1 MSRAAGST
9 CCNDLGITLNSA
21 SIRTILSNNHDL
33 EENLRHDSFASK
45 EPKSPRIPNLHH
57 QSPPKTL
64 RFLIAPIPAIS
75 THYKNLAGGL
85 NLSQKYESNWIISP
99 IFRVKNKQY
108 LKPPQIL
115 SKKTPKIPSVF
126 DVIFGVRMRQ
136 KRVFLIDTTHH
147 RVLCV
152 GRNPKVGNIHFC
164 GARSKNCCFYL
175 EIFQYLLTLRGK

>member
-1 MSRAAGST
+1 MCIYIYTYNMFNLQCVFQTT
-9 CCNDLGITLNSA
+9 CCPEQFPHLVSLHLPVVHAILSAVTHQEDTVIQLSA
-21 SIRTILSNNHDL
+21 S
-33 EENLRHDSFASK
+33 
-45 EPKSPRIPNLHH
+45 
-57 QSPPKTL
+57 PKT
-64 RFLIAPIPAIS
+64 I
-75 THYKNLAGGL
+75 GGGFKPW
-85 NLSQKYESNWIISP
+85 NKYESNWIISP